1 MNTATIISA
10 IAPPAL
16 GLIALFARQ
25 HNQALVAVLVLWA
38 AASAVQILWAFYIQ
52 RRNANLARGCV
63 GICVTQVAVF
73 FLLFL
78 RYLPLPE

>member
-1 MNTATIISA
+1 VNTATIISA
-10 IAPPAL
+10 IAPLAL
-16 GLIALFARQ
+16 GFLALFARKHSQ
-25 HNQALVAVLVLWA
+25 TLVAVLVLWA

-73 FLLFL
+73 FFLFL
-78 RYLPLPE
+78 RYLPLPV